1 LSFLQWVIGS
11 RKTCIKFGLDLPLQ
25 REIFE
30 IIIEVDAGATS
41 YNSDY
46 NRTVKVTYRQSMLSE
61 NARISKLFED
71 LPERVREDFFNYLA
85 QQNLVGETGML
96 VIPSNRHFFY
106 DAEDMRKVK
115 TVVSLKQ
122 LNHIREMKDFLKTIA
137 DLLPQSSNFIGC
149 FIDNKAQSGFSDEY
163 SNLSGPE
170 SNKAEDYE
178 NGIESRIP
186 FINRMY
192 SFIDSRTNRYMTR
205 RTVSSL
211 LNEFGFQVVSMEELN
226 GVTYFYSRRASPSL

>member
-1 LSFLQWVIGS
+1 
-11 RKTCIKFGLDLPLQ
+11 
-25 REIFE
+25 
-30 IIIEVDAGATS
+30 VDSGPIS
-41 YNSDY
+41 YNSD
-46 NRTVKVTYRQSMLSE
+46 NNNQTVKVTYRKSWLSE
-61 NARISKLFED
+61 DSRIRKLFED
-71 LPERVREDFFNYLA
+71 LPERVREDFINYLA
-85 QQNLVGETGML
+85 QQDLVGETGML

-149 FIDNKAQSGFSDEY
+149 FIDNKTQSGFSDEY
-163 SNLSGPE
+163 SNFTGSE
-170 SNKAEDYE
+170 FNQAETYE

-192 SFIDSRTNRYMTR
+192 SFIDSRTNRYLTR
-205 RTVSSL
+205 RRVKNL
-211 LNEFGFQVVSMEELN
+211 LEECGLQVVEMTNLH
-226 GVTYFYSRRASPSL
+226 GMTYFYTQKKRPAA

>member
-1 LSFLQWVIGS
+1 MDS
-11 RKTCIKFGLDLPLQ
+11 
-25 REIFE
+25 
-30 IIIEVDAGATS
+30 GATS

-46 NRTVKVTYRQSMLSE
+46 NNQTVKATYQKGMLSG
-61 NARISKLFED
+61 NTRISKLFEE
-71 LPERVREDFFNYLA
+71 LPERVREDFVNYLA
-85 QQNLVGETGML
+85 QQDLAGETGML

-149 FIDNKAQSGFSDEY
+149 FIDNKAQSGFSDED
-163 SNLSGPE
+163 SNLAGPE
-170 SNKAEDYE
+170 LNQAETYE

-192 SFIDSRTNRYMTR
+192 SFIDSRTNRYLTR
-205 RTVSSL
+205 RRVKNL
-211 LNEFGFQVVSMEELN
+211 LEECGLQVVEMTNLH
-226 GVTYFYSRRASPSL
+226 GMTYFYTQKKRPAA

>member
-1 LSFLQWVIGS
+1 M
-11 RKTCIKFGLDLPLQ
+11 
-25 REIFE
+25 
-30 IIIEVDAGATS
+30 GAIS

-46 NRTVKVTYRQSMLSE
+46 NNQTVKVTYRKRLLSE
-61 NARISKLFED
+61 NPRISKLFEE

-85 QQNLVGETGML
+85 QQDLAGETGML

-149 FIDNKAQSGFSDEY
+149 FTDNKAQNGFSDDY
-163 SNLSGPE
+163 SNLAGSE
-170 SNKAEDYE
+170 LNQAETYD

-192 SFIDSRTNRYMTR
+192 SFIDSRTNRYLTR
-205 RTVSSL
+205 RRVKNL
-211 LNEFGFQVVSMEELN
+211 LEECGLQVVEMTNLH
-226 GVTYFYSRRASPSL
+226 GMTYFYTQKKRPAA